1 MTEHTTE
8 EELAAYKEAFNL
20 FDEDGN
26 GIFLSLQVCVRLVI
40 SVEIEKMP
48 HAFN

>member
-1 MTEHTTE
+1 MTEHITE
-8 EELAAYKEAFNL
+8 EEIAAYKEAFNL

-26 GIFLSLQVCVRLVI
+26 GIFRSLQVCVRLI

-48 HAFN
+48 QAFN